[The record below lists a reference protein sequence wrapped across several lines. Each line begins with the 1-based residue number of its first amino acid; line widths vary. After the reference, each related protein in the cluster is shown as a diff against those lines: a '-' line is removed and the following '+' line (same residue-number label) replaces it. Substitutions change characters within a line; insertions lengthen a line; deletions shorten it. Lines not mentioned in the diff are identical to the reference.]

1 MRFEDT
7 NSVSSVGTLTST
19 ESLSV
24 RSFDLNDNS
33 NKYDSANEESP
44 TVKQQSPRQQ
54 SFETEIETLIQDFEE
69 DLVVDSDANMFSHK
83 KTVWTNGDGNKLA
96 SHIVLMSSATEIED
110 VKIDV
115 CPITRKSIKIFYTEP
130 TMLTDTEIVMEVQNL
145 DSTHA
150 KVVAFQK
157 EFNEEKERLKFRP
170 KVLTMDFQLP
180 FEVESEPIWKELN
193 YRKKGQ
199 MYLDDG
205 IIMCHSMYI
214 LGFDLISRKQHKE
227 KMSIGGG
234 HFFGF

>member
-7 NSVSSVGTLTST
+7 DSVSSVGTLTST

-24 RSFDLNDNS
+24 RSFELNSNS
-33 NKYDSANEESP
+33 NKDNSAEEKSP
-44 TVKQQSPRQQ
+44 TVKQQSPRQK
-54 SFETEIETLIQDFEE
+54 SFETEIENLIQDFEE

-83 KTVWTNGDGNKLA
+83 KTVWTNGDGNEVS
-96 SHIVLMSSATEIED
+96 SHIVLMPSATEIED
-110 VKIDV
+110 VNIEV

-130 TMLTDTEIVMEVQNL
+130 NMLTNTEIVMEAQNL
-145 DSTHA
+145 DATHA
-150 KVVAFQK
+150 KVVAFRK
-157 EFNEEKERLKFRP
+157 EFNEEKEKLKFRP
-170 KVLTMDFQLP
+170 KVLTMEVQLP

-193 YRKKGQ
+193 YRKKSQ

-205 IIMCHSMYI
+205 RIVCHIMYI

-234 HFFGF
+234 QFFGF